1 MFQNQLLFK
10 IRNFSPSSFKKKKT
24 QVFCFPTHVLTC
36 QISCQ
41 AEVEAE
47 SLIIVLLI
55 FYLELYLFT
64 LCFVESV
71 ILARGIHL
79 LAGLETSLLMSNLP
93 LQTPTLTMSSPLL
106 HICCAALSPS
116 VSILNSS
123 STKKEKEKKKTL
135 SKISVLIVTLYFASM
150 LSRSMEH
157 KQYCMQ

>member
-1 MFQNQLLFK
+1 M
-10 IRNFSPSSFKKKKT
+10 
-24 QVFCFPTHVLTC
+24 LTC

-79 LAGLETSLLMSNLP
+79 PAGLETSLLMSNLP

-123 STKKEKEKKKTL
+123 STKKKEKKKKKTL